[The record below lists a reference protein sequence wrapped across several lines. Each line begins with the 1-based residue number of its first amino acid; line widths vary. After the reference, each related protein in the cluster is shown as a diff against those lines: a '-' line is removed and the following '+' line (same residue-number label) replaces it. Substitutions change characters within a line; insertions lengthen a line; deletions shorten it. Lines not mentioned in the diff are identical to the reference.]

1 MSINNYFYLDATA
14 SRHELRDIL
23 VRADIGLEAFPDVAQ
38 NACAASLSTSVSIR
52 DDLSYENV
60 RPDNGVIATRVVSFH
75 CRMKNDPGEYDVQ
88 IVRGMVALLKALP
101 EADAYWEAL
110 DGRYPMLIRRKGHLI
125 LSADQTTE
133 RNQWDPTNQPSYL
146 AMVDLPYTMEP
157 LGQQWDDIPNESYI
171 WRPASYRR

>member
-1 MSINNYFYLDATA
+1 MSVDNYFYLDATA

-23 VRADIGLEAFPDVAQ
+23 VQADIGLEAFPDVAH
-38 NACAASLSTSVSIR
+38 NACAASASTSVSIR
-52 DDLSYENV
+52 DDLSYQYV
-60 RPDNGVIATRVVSFH
+60 RPDNGVIATRIVNFH
-75 CRMKNDPGEYDVQ
+75 LRTRNDSREYDTQ
-88 IVRGMVALLKALP
+88 IVRGIVALLKALP

-125 LSADQTTE
+125 LSADQTTGGD
-133 RNQWDPTNQPSYL
+133 QWDPANQPSYL

-171 WRPASYRR
+171 RRPAR